1 MTFELVARTIL
12 AEGIDDDALPMSVPF
27 GRTGCDLLPNGDY
40 VVSAYWDTD
49 PNDIVKVWKV
59 DGTTGAVLGELTFST
74 GGDFDGR
81 VHVIALDGYLVQ
93 VLYMT
98 GTQDGGQSH
107 ILDCSG
113 DTPALVESFT
123 DSGTASGYSN
133 SVQHLYLRSIGIV
146 AVCHNFGVSLY
157 RRGRHL
163 ITRAGEDSTGWSYGL
178 YPHPT
183 DERKFAGWF
192 TSSGVTYDYRAWE
205 FTVTEDD
212 ALLIAPLG
220 PTTPG
225 GDHWIV
231 GAGNPY
237 ATTPIV
243 LTESFTNDDLNVGPA
258 AAPDTVLTTV
268 QVSGGVVG
276 INADTITCQI
286 GDSLDRFAFMHEAWY
301 DLDADDPFRIRTG
314 LVDNSTGTPTV
325 EMLLLEYGASSPSM
339 VGGVPGGGEYYVSLI
354 TGSHAMSH
362 RNGEIV
368 LSTCIVEQ
376 GGDPNYYSVV
386 SWKLTAGD
394 VARLSGQDDG
404 AWRLG
409 INNST
414 ERLSVQSS
422 FGWLAEAG
430 VGQGLDAPAQPVWV
444 KRTTGWELLGRFVSD
459 GMPDLPDPDPPEII
473 EAVYTLTDINADLAA
488 AQAQAGATYGP
499 ISGQSWGAFVAQS
512 SPPAVG
518 DLDDGSD
525 GTFTTLAVPDNA
537 GGNVEVFTAR
547 LETPTGVP
555 SGAIPMSVAFTFR
568 SRATAGVVFSY
579 SDGLITLPG
588 SQASIRGKATPY
600 TFDLVWDAGPTFQTS
615 SFGIYLPGE
624 TAADGGR
631 FNAAGSPGQSLTEAL
646 SKSTEQM
653 AAVWADFV
661 ADAGFYIVVQAAGHN
676 PAHGNLELA
685 EISLTI
691 RYLVP

>member
-1 MTFELVARTIL
+1 
-12 AEGIDDDALPMSVPF
+12 
-27 GRTGCDLLPNGDY
+27 
-40 VVSAYWDTD
+40 
-49 PNDIVKVWKV
+49 
-59 DGTTGAVLGELTFST
+59 
-74 GGDFDGR
+74 
-81 VHVIALDGYLVQ
+81 
-93 VLYMT
+93 
-98 GTQDGGQSH
+98 
-107 ILDCSG
+107 
-113 DTPALVESFT
+113 
-123 DSGTASGYSN
+123 
-133 SVQHLYLRSIGIV
+133 
-146 AVCHNFGVSLY
+146 
-157 RRGRHL
+157 
-163 ITRAGEDSTGWSYGL
+163 
-178 YPHPT
+178 
-183 DERKFAGWF
+183 
-192 TSSGVTYDYRAWE
+192 
-205 FTVTEDD
+205 
-212 ALLIAPLG
+212 
-220 PTTPG
+220 
-225 GDHWIV
+225 
-231 GAGNPY
+231 
-237 ATTPIV
+237 
-243 LTESFTNDDLNVGPA
+243 
-258 AAPDTVLTTV
+258 
-268 QVSGGVVG
+268 
-276 INADTITCQI
+276 
-286 GDSLDRFAFMHEAWY
+286 
-301 DLDADDPFRIRTG
+301 
-314 LVDNSTGTPTV
+314 
-325 EMLLLEYGASSPSM
+325 
-339 VGGVPGGGEYYVSLI
+339 
-354 TGSHAMSH
+354 MSH